1 MLTLN
6 TLLTTDNLQEEQD
19 FIEVNVIALSSTCVV
34 RRYGNLC
41 FPDELLQQKA
51 EGLIGKPVLLD
62 HKWEVGSV
70 VGVVKDAFYND
81 GKIIAK
87 LQIIRAGNE
96 KLISLLKMEPKPI
109 TDVSVGITL
118 ETEKLEDNKH
128 IVKDMSFKEISFV
141 FEGADK
147 NAKVLFEAD
156 KQETN
161 PEPQKDYKNWWD
173 DPELKDKAPR
183 DYFLDP
189 SSKKYPYRTW
199 EGEISCDRLQAA
211 MSLASLHGHS
221 RIYARAKNIY
231 ENHCKKEVNSNG

>member
-1 MLTLN
+1 MITLN
-6 TLLTTDNLQEEQD
+6 TLLTTENLQEEQD
-19 FIEVNVIALSSTCVV
+19 YIEVNVVALSSTCIT

-51 EGLIGKPVLLD
+51 KDLIGKPVLLD

-109 TDVSVGITL
+109 TDVSVGVVL
-118 ETEKLEDNKH
+118 ETEKLEDNKY

-147 NAKVLFEAD
+147 NAKVLFEAE
-156 KQETN
+156 QE
-161 PEPQKDYKNWWD
+161 KDYKNWWD
-173 DPELKDKAPR
+173 DPELRDKAPR

-189 SSKKYPYRTW
+189 SNRKYPYRTW

-231 ENHCKKEVNSNG
+231 ENHCKGGNKNG